1 MKEIWQI
8 YKRDWLRLFKI
19 PVAMLLITALVVL
32 PSVYDWVNVAAVWDP
47 YSNTSGIKIAV
58 ASLDEGAAV
67 QGTSFNIG
75 AEVLESLRSNKSLG
89 WRFADAEAA
98 VDGVRRGDYYASI
111 VIPADF
117 SERMTGILE
126 GKLEKPE
133 IEYTVNEKI
142 NAIAP
147 KITAKGASTITTQ
160 ITEHFTETISSTV
173 LTALRGVDEEFQSE
187 LPAIRRV
194 EAGLFKLE
202 AELPE
207 IERAGRLVLKLQ
219 EDWPE
224 ISSSA
229 ERIAGLASRL
239 PEVEQAGKAV
249 EQIDEYWPQI
259 TAAAG
264 HLEELQE
271 KLPRIERA
279 ALLVSELDSNFSKVD
294 GVLDRAEVRL
304 EEAAAAVDTAAK
316 VLPQADR
323 ITAAGSSFGLA
334 LQQFLAGNGTAFAAV
349 PGVVQQNLYLLQ
361 QAGEA
366 AVQLT
371 AQLRQDA
378 ARSSEALRQDA
389 ARSSEALRQDAAQPS
404 EALRQDAAQPSEALR
419 QDAAQ
424 PSEALRQDAAQPSEA
439 LHQSAV
445 QQEPAQRSAARQL
458 QLASARLAAA
468 SEGLA
473 HTAQLLGALNTL
485 APGTAGASDLRAV
498 EAARKPYAA
507 AAAQAAALAQAAQA
521 GAQPTEAE
529 LDQLSLVAGQAG
541 AALEG
546 VIPRY
551 NAGILPAAEQVL
563 QQLTADAGN
572 AAAALQHIPQ
582 RLAALDTI
590 LEEAGTAIQY
600 GQSGLAALRQDLPAI
615 REEVH
620 NATGGMTEKMAAFSN
635 LVTNVLP
642 RIKEGL
648 PGAGAQIHEAAEF
661 ARTGLPA
668 AEVKFRKAAD
678 FITAG
683 LPRADQGVER
693 AAELVRSDLPALV
706 AGVRKAAATLRDI
719 KEEVDLEEIAQLL
732 GGDIQS
738 QSDFLANPVV
748 LKQQTLYPIPNYGS
762 AMTPFYVVLSLWVGG
777 TLLISL
783 LRTAVDTGGIRYLGY
798 QLYFGRLLTFLT
810 VGILQALVAV
820 LGNIFLLGC
829 YVADPVWFVLF
840 AVLISVV
847 FVTIVF
853 TLVSVFGSIGK
864 GIAIVFMVLQ
874 FSSSGGTFP
883 ISTTGHFFQVL
894 NPFMP
899 FTYAISL
906 LREAVGGLLPEVA
919 IRDALL
925 LVLFGVLALL
935 LGLTL
940 QKPLQ
945 GFIRK
950 AAAQAE
956 ESKLIS

>member
-1 MKEIWQI
+1 LKEIWQI
-8 YKRDWLRLFKI
+8 YKRDWLRLFRI
-19 PVAMLLITALVVL
+19 PVAMLLIAALVVL

-89 WRFADAEAA
+89 WRFTDAEAA

-207 IERAGRLVLKLQ
+207 IEQAGRLVLKLQ
-219 EDWPE
+219 QDWPE

-249 EQIDEYWPQI
+249 EQIDEYWPEI

-279 ALLVSELDSNFSKVD
+279 TLLVSELDSNFSKVD
-294 GVLDRAEVRL
+294 GVLDRAEARL

-349 PGVVQQNLYLLQ
+349 PGALQQNLYLLQ

-378 ARSSEALRQDA
+378 A
-389 ARSSEALRQDAAQPS
+389 QPN
-404 EALRQDAAQPSEALR
+404 
-419 QDAAQ
+419 
-424 PSEALRQDAAQPSEA
+424 EALRQDAAQPSEA

-445 QQEPAQRSAARQL
+445 QQEHAQRSAARQL

-529 LDQLSLVAGQAG
+529 LDQLSLAAGQAG

-620 NATGGMTEKMAAFSN
+620 NAAGGMTEKMAAFSN

-668 AEVKFRKAAD
+668 AEVRFRKAAD

-693 AAELVRSDLPALV
+693 AAELVRSDLPALM
-706 AGVRKAAATLRDI
+706 ASVRKAAATLRDI

-864 GIAIVFMVLQ
+864 GSAIVFMVLQ

>member
-8 YKRDWLRLFKI
+8 YKRDWLRLFRI
-19 PVAMLLITALVVL
+19 PVAMLLIAALVVL

-89 WRFADAEAA
+89 WRFTDAEAA

-207 IERAGRLVLKLQ
+207 IEQAGRLVLKLQ
-219 EDWPE
+219 QDWPE

-294 GVLDRAEVRL
+294 GVLDRAEARL

-349 PGVVQQNLYLLQ
+349 PGALQQNLYLLQ

-378 ARSSEALRQDA
+378 A
-389 ARSSEALRQDAAQPS
+389 QPN
-404 EALRQDAAQPSEALR
+404 
-419 QDAAQ
+419 
-424 PSEALRQDAAQPSEA
+424 EALRQDAAQPSEA

-529 LDQLSLVAGQAG
+529 LDQLSLAAGQAG

-620 NATGGMTEKMAAFSN
+620 NAAGGMTEKMAAFSN

-668 AEVKFRKAAD
+668 AEVRFRKAAD

-693 AAELVRSDLPALV
+693 AAELVRSDLPALM
-706 AGVRKAAATLRDI
+706 ASVRKAAATLRDI

>member
-1 MKEIWQI
+1 M
-8 YKRDWLRLFKI
+8 
-19 PVAMLLITALVVL
+19 
-32 PSVYDWVNVAAVWDP
+32 
-47 YSNTSGIKIAV
+47 
-58 ASLDEGAAV
+58 
-67 QGTSFNIG
+67 
-75 AEVLESLRSNKSLG
+75 
-89 WRFADAEAA
+89 
-98 VDGVRRGDYYASI
+98 
-111 VIPADF
+111 
-117 SERMTGILE
+117 
-126 GKLEKPE
+126 
-133 IEYTVNEKI
+133 
-142 NAIAP
+142 
-147 KITAKGASTITTQ
+147 
-160 ITEHFTETISSTV
+160 
-173 LTALRGVDEEFQSE
+173 
-187 LPAIRRV
+187 
-194 EAGLFKLE
+194 
-202 AELPE
+202 
-207 IERAGRLVLKLQ
+207 
-219 EDWPE
+219 
-224 ISSSA
+224 
-229 ERIAGLASRL
+229 
-239 PEVEQAGKAV
+239 
-249 EQIDEYWPQI
+249 
-259 TAAAG
+259 
-264 HLEELQE
+264 
-271 KLPRIERA
+271 
-279 ALLVSELDSNFSKVD
+279 
-294 GVLDRAEVRL
+294 
-304 EEAAAAVDTAAK
+304 
-316 VLPQADR
+316 
-323 ITAAGSSFGLA
+323 
-334 LQQFLAGNGTAFAAV
+334 
-349 PGVVQQNLYLLQ
+349 
-361 QAGEA
+361 
-366 AVQLT
+366 
-371 AQLRQDA
+371 
-378 ARSSEALRQDA
+378 
-389 ARSSEALRQDAAQPS
+389 
-404 EALRQDAAQPSEALR
+404 
-419 QDAAQ
+419 
-424 PSEALRQDAAQPSEA
+424 
-439 LHQSAV
+439 
-445 QQEPAQRSAARQL
+445 
-458 QLASARLAAA
+458 
-468 SEGLA
+468 
-473 HTAQLLGALNTL
+473 
-485 APGTAGASDLRAV
+485 
-498 EAARKPYAA
+498 
-507 AAAQAAALAQAAQA
+507 
-521 GAQPTEAE
+521 
-529 LDQLSLVAGQAG
+529 
-541 AALEG
+541 
-546 VIPRY
+546 
-551 NAGILPAAEQVL
+551 L

>member
-1 MKEIWQI
+1 M
-8 YKRDWLRLFKI
+8 
-19 PVAMLLITALVVL
+19 
-32 PSVYDWVNVAAVWDP
+32 
-47 YSNTSGIKIAV
+47 
-58 ASLDEGAAV
+58 
-67 QGTSFNIG
+67 
-75 AEVLESLRSNKSLG
+75 
-89 WRFADAEAA
+89 
-98 VDGVRRGDYYASI
+98 
-111 VIPADF
+111 
-117 SERMTGILE
+117 
-126 GKLEKPE
+126 
-133 IEYTVNEKI
+133 
-142 NAIAP
+142 
-147 KITAKGASTITTQ
+147 
-160 ITEHFTETISSTV
+160 
-173 LTALRGVDEEFQSE
+173 
-187 LPAIRRV
+187 
-194 EAGLFKLE
+194 
-202 AELPE
+202 
-207 IERAGRLVLKLQ
+207 
-219 EDWPE
+219 
-224 ISSSA
+224 
-229 ERIAGLASRL
+229 
-239 PEVEQAGKAV
+239 
-249 EQIDEYWPQI
+249 
-259 TAAAG
+259 
-264 HLEELQE
+264 
-271 KLPRIERA
+271 
-279 ALLVSELDSNFSKVD
+279 
-294 GVLDRAEVRL
+294 
-304 EEAAAAVDTAAK
+304 
-316 VLPQADR
+316 
-323 ITAAGSSFGLA
+323 
-334 LQQFLAGNGTAFAAV
+334 
-349 PGVVQQNLYLLQ
+349 
-361 QAGEA
+361 
-366 AVQLT
+366 
-371 AQLRQDA
+371 
-378 ARSSEALRQDA
+378 
-389 ARSSEALRQDAAQPS
+389 
-404 EALRQDAAQPSEALR
+404 
-419 QDAAQ
+419 
-424 PSEALRQDAAQPSEA
+424 
-439 LHQSAV
+439 
-445 QQEPAQRSAARQL
+445 
-458 QLASARLAAA
+458 
-468 SEGLA
+468 
-473 HTAQLLGALNTL
+473 
-485 APGTAGASDLRAV
+485 
-498 EAARKPYAA
+498 
-507 AAAQAAALAQAAQA
+507 
-521 GAQPTEAE
+521 
-529 LDQLSLVAGQAG
+529 
-541 AALEG
+541 
-546 VIPRY
+546 
-551 NAGILPAAEQVL
+551 L

-620 NATGGMTEKMAAFSN
+620 NAAGGMTEKMAAFSN

-668 AEVKFRKAAD
+668 AEVRFRKAAD

-693 AAELVRSDLPALV
+693 AAELVRSDLPALM
-706 AGVRKAAATLRDI
+706 ASVRKAAATLRDI